1 MGADGQLR
9 QEIER
14 TAVGMCQRQERKRA
28 SALVEVWSA
37 RRGLDDARGEDDV
50 ARKVVHREHY
60 ALRRTSRAG
69 GIVEQY
75 DAVVGY
81 VAVLYVVDAELLA
94 VCAVEGLV
102 GALDGAFDARF
113 VAVVRET
120 EVREREDGLQRRHPR
135 RIEVGHEVVADEE
148 HAALRVVDDVH
159 HVRRIEILKY
169 GHDDG
174 TVGDG
179 GNIGYAPADV
189 VAADQGNLVALAYA
203 RLVEEQMQFGDL
215 AGRLQIGE
223 RVAAE
228 VVRQGRKVAVVA
240 ETRFV
245 YFFIRFSFNMG
256 VWFCVVYG
264 LSLSWLRRQAVAMAL
279 RLATCCR
286 PFCRYH
292 VRRHCHRRPPQGL
305 WRRWSRGV
313 ARHISSIRCR
323 PSGVR
328 CSCGETSAIILLRR
342 MKRR

>member
-14 TAVGMCQRQERKRA
+14 TAVGVCQRQERKRA

-94 VCAVEGLV
+94 VCAIEGLV

-174 TVGDG
+174 TIGDG

-228 VVRQGRKVAVVA
+228 VVRQGRQVAVVA

-245 YFFIRFSFNMG
+245 YFYQILLQHGGMVLRG
-256 VWFCVVYG
+256 VWT
-264 LSLSWLRRQAVAMAL
+264 LSIVAPA
-279 RLATCCR
+279 A
-286 PFCRYH
+286 
-292 VRRHCHRRPPQGL
+292 
-305 WRRWSRGV
+305 SRGDGV
-313 ARHISSIRCR
+313 AACYLSPAVLS
-323 PSGVR
+323 V
-328 CSCGETSAIILLRR
+328 SCPAAFVSPLSAGPLAAVESWGRQTYIFDSVPAFSRSMFLR
-342 MKRR
+342 